1 MTKER
6 YQPEML
12 LKILGL
18 NKNSPISEVIVQLT
32 NRYLDEYDRRCLL
45 EKEVAALKVLLRSA
59 AKTQKTIRPDQER
72 GNPIRRPNFCF

>member
-59 AKTQKTIRPDQER
+59 AKTQKLLDRIKKGVIR
-72 GNPIRRPNFCF
+72 